1 MWLFF
6 KGKFFSTDT
15 KHREPKRL
23 RRKQVAC
30 GKQDWDMNSW
40 IKCNCLKN
48 VVTIQYSEVI

>member
-1 MWLFF
+1 MVILLMWLLF

-30 GKQDWDMNSW
+30 GKQDWDMNS
-40 IKCNCLKN
+40 
-48 VVTIQYSEVI
+48 